1 MLVCE
6 YRLGL
11 GETCISSTSKNI
23 ISIIAFKIRSH
34 GIHNFGQNYGPVN
47 YDPFDD
53 HLLAMVGASCSGN
66 LRRSAG

>member
-1 MLVCE
+1 M
-6 YRLGL
+6 
-11 GETCISSTSKNI
+11 SKNI